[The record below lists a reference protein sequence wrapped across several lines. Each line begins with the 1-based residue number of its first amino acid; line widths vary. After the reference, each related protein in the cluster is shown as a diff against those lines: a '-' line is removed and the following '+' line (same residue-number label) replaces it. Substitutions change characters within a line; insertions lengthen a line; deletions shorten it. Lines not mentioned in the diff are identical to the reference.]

1 MTNIKK
7 HLNKQKGVALV
18 YCLIILLILTI
29 IAVAVSSN
37 LTTSTKLLSNQRD
50 KQIAFEVAEIALRVG
65 EQWVNELEGAPLP
78 EATQAAH
85 DTEIKLW
92 EIDSGDTPSWW
103 FNNKASN
110 SNDKWWEDN
119 LIAVEDIKDYNIE
132 QFPLKDSPRYAIE
145 YIGPKDIS
153 QSANA
158 DNKDKVVRHFFR
170 VTARGVGPGG
180 SKVFLQTT
188 ISKDI

>member
-145 YIGPKDIS
+145 
-153 QSANA
+153 
-158 DNKDKVVRHFFR
+158 
-170 VTARGVGPGG
+170 
-180 SKVFLQTT
+180 
-188 ISKDI
+188 